1 LLAAERNDDPD
12 AALDLLVLEA
22 ALADSDDQAL
32 ARKVL
37 ARIEAGSSRPSFLP
51 RLLLSRAGFA
61 ACAAAALIAAT
72 LVGYQVARLQ
82 DDPSAMELL
91 ALASG
96 SSLAYGVSRMIRQR
110 RARFEAFLDMTARLV
125 VLALSL
131 GVNFFLLGYAL
142 HGLRK
147 GAAPRVLLSEIAS
160 TYPPEVRK
168 EFRGVLRDNGA
179 RTFQALRQLRAA
191 RTIVAAAQTAKPF
204 DQAAV
209 KDAMAGVRTATTS
222 LQATMQDYLI
232 WR

>member
-1 LLAAERNDDPD
+1 
-12 AALDLLVLEA
+12 
-22 ALADSDDQAL
+22 
-32 ARKVL
+32 
-37 ARIEAGSSRPSFLP
+37 
-51 RLLLSRAGFA
+51 
-61 ACAAAALIAAT
+61 
-72 LVGYQVARLQ
+72 
-82 DDPSAMELL
+82 M
-91 ALASG
+91 
-96 SSLAYGVSRMIRQR
+96 
-110 RARFEAFLDMTARLV
+110 

-179 RTFQALRQLRAA
+179 RTFQALRELRAA

-222 LQATMQDYLI
+222 LQATMQDYLLMALKNVTANPPCGTLSRYGPTGGTI
-232 WR
+232 VTDLCRYPTGFEARSRRLEQCGTTGLS